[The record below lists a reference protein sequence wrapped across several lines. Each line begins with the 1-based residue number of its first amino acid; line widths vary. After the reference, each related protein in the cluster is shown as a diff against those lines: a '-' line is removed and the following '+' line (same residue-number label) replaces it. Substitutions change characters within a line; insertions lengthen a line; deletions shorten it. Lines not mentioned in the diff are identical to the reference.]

1 MNVESEV
8 LAILDEVL
16 VLGGR
21 TASMNRD
28 TPVLG
33 ALPELD
39 SIAVVSVITALE
51 NRFAVSIGEDELTA
65 TSFATVGSIAD
76 LVSAKTPA

>member
-16 VLGGR
+16 VLNGR

-28 TPVLG
+28 SPVLG

-76 LVSAKTPA
+76 LVSSKTPA

>member
-1 MNVESEV
+1 MNVEREV

-16 VLGGR
+16 GLNGR

-28 TPVLG
+28 SPVLG

-51 NRFAVSIGEDELTA
+51 NRFAVAIGQDELNA
-65 TSFATVGSIAD
+65 TSFATVGSLAD
-76 LVSAKTPA
+76 LVSSKALA

>member
-16 VLGGR
+16 VLNGR

-28 TPVLG
+28 SPVLG

-65 TSFATVGSIAD
+65 KSFATVGSIAD
-76 LVSAKTPA
+76 LVSSKTPA

>member
-1 MNVESEV
+1 MNVEREV

-16 VLGGR
+16 VLNGR

-51 NRFAVSIGEDELTA
+51 NRFAVSISEDELTA

-76 LVSAKTPA
+76 LVSSKTPA